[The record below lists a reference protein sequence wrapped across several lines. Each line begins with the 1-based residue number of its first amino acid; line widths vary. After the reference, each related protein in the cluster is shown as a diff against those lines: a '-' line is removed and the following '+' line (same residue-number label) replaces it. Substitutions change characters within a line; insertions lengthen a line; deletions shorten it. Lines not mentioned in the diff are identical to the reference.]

1 VTRRILVAYTGG
13 TIGMDRTATGY
24 APQPGHLRDQLAE
37 LPELRRPGMPEIELD
52 AFDPLLDSS
61 NMRPADW
68 VRIAERLAARY
79 DEFDGFVVL
88 HGTDTMAYTSS
99 ALAFLLHPLGKPVV
113 VTGSQLPLGE
123 ARTDAR
129 GNLLTALLVAAEP
142 AIPEVTLLF
151 GSKLL
156 RGCRAVKVSADGFDA
171 FDSPNLE
178 PLGTAGV
185 EIQVRTD
192 LARPADLGRPEVPSG
207 LEAAVGALRLF
218 PGISADAVGRV
229 LAAPLQGL
237 VLEAYGAGNGPD
249 RDERLLAEV
258 REATSRGVVVVVV
271 TQCLSGRVDLEAYAT
286 GSALARAGAVGGG
299 DMTVEA
305 ALTKLFYLLG
315 AGREPD
321 EVRELAGRDL
331 RGELTPA

>member
-1 VTRRILVAYTGG
+1 MTRRVLVAYTGG

-24 APQPGHLRDQLAE
+24 APRAGYLRDQLAQ
-37 LPELRRPGMPEIELD
+37 LPGLHGPGMPEVELD

-88 HGTDTMAYTSS
+88 HGTDTMGYTSS

-113 VTGSQLPLGE
+113 VTGSQLPFGQP
-123 ARTDAR
+123 RTDAR
-129 GNLLTALLVAAEP
+129 GNLLTALLVAADP

-151 GSKLL
+151 GSRLL

-178 PLGTAGV
+178 PLGSAGV
-185 EIQVRTD
+185 EIQLRPD
-192 LARPADLGRPEVPSG
+192 LARPADPGRPQVPDG
-207 LEAAVGALRLF
+207 LEATVGALRLF
-218 PGISADAVGRV
+218 PGISPDVVGHV

-237 VLEAYGAGNGPD
+237 VLEAYGTGNAPD
-249 RDERLLAEV
+249 RDERLLAEIQ
-258 REATSRGVVVVVV
+258 EATGRGVVVVVV
-271 TQCLSGRVDLEAYAT
+271 TQCLSGTVDLDAYAT

-321 EVRELAGRDL
+321 EVRELVAQDL

>member
-1 VTRRILVAYTGG
+1 
-13 TIGMDRTATGY
+13 
-24 APQPGHLRDQLAE
+24 
-37 LPELRRPGMPEIELD
+37 
-52 AFDPLLDSS
+52 
-61 NMRPADW
+61 
-68 VRIAERLAARY
+68 
-79 DEFDGFVVL
+79 
-88 HGTDTMAYTSS
+88 MAYTSS
-99 ALAFLLHPLGKPVV
+99 ALAFLLQPLGKPVV

-142 AIPEVTLLF
+142 AVPEVTLLF

-185 EIQVRTD
+185 EIQLRTD
-192 LARPADLGRPEVPSG
+192 LVRPAEPGRPEVPAG
-207 LEAAVGALRLF
+207 LEATVGALRLF
-218 PGISADAVGRV
+218 PGISAEVVGRV
-229 LAAPLQGL
+229 LAEPLRGL

-249 RDERLLAEV
+249 RDEDLLAEV
-258 REATSRGVVVVVV
+258 RAATSRGVVVVVV
-271 TQCLSGRVDLEAYAT
+271 TQCLSGAVDLEAYAT
-286 GSALARAGAVGGG
+286 GSALARAGAVGGL

-305 ALTKLFYLLG
+305 ALTKLFFLLG
-315 AGREPD
+315 SGRGPE
-321 EVRELAGRDL
+321 EVRALVATDL